1 MTKENPEGDK
11 MADTRWAA
19 DKVERRSVAELI
31 PYDRNPKTHPDTQVE
46 QLANSIREWGW
57 TIPILIDEGG
67 QVIAGHGRLFAAER
81 LGIEEVPCMVAEGWT
96 EEQKRAYVIADNKL
110 AEGSEW
116 DTGIYFQ
123 ELKAISAEGFD
134 MSLMGLSED
143 LSFLDYKPSLEPT
156 MNIREVDEGSL
167 DKASS
172 NMANQIEG
180 IKTDRADSAMEVICP
195 HCAEMFKIS
204 GY

>member
-1 MTKENPEGDK
+1 
-11 MADTRWAA
+11 MADTKWAA
-19 DKVERRSVAELI
+19 DKVERRSVSELI
-31 PYDRNPKTHPDTQVE
+31 PYDRNPKIHPDSQIDD
-46 QLANSIREWGW
+46 LANSIRQWGW

-81 LGIEEVPCMVAEGWT
+81 MGIEEVPCMVAEGWT

-116 DTGIYFQ
+116 DTGVYFQ

-156 MNIREVDEGSL
+156 MNIRSVDEDAL
-167 DKASS
+167 ERASG
-172 NMANQIEG
+172 NMSNQIEG

-195 HCAEMFKIS
+195 HCAEMFKVS

>member
-1 MTKENPEGDK
+1 
-11 MADTRWAA
+11 MADTKWAA
-19 DKVERRSVAELI
+19 DKVERRSVSELI
-31 PYDRNPKTHPDTQVE
+31 PYDRNPKIHPDSQIDD
-46 QLANSIREWGW
+46 LANSIRQWGW

-67 QVIAGHGRLFAAER
+67 QGIAGHGRLLAAER
-81 LGIEEVPCMVAEGWT
+81 MGIEEVPCMVVEGWT
-96 EEQKRAYVIADNKL
+96 EEQKRAYVIAYNKL

-116 DTGIYFQ
+116 DTGVYFQ

-156 MNIREVDEGSL
+156 MNIRSVDEDAL
-167 DKASS
+167 ERASG
-172 NMANQIEG
+172 NMSNQIEG

-195 HCAEMFKIS
+195 HCAEMFKVS